1 MVLGVAG
8 IGRIVVKMPHWEKER
23 DLGAASGAKGGT
35 V

>member
-8 IGRIVVKMPHWEKER
+8 IGRMAVKTPPWEKER
-23 DLGAASGAKGGT
+23 KLGAASGAEQDT